1 MASRKRRD
9 LVARIRAIQRAGLRE
24 PPRQP
29 VPEADR
35 LPELRDRIPQMLG
48 IIRGAPLKATEMV
61 YLILY
66 DISDHK
72 VRREVAKY
80 LLGAGCIRIQK
91 SVYLLR
97 SENARFE
104 EIHTTLYEVNDAYTN
119 EDSIILVPVNA
130 SDVRAMRLIGK
141 NVDIKLVTDPPN
153 TLFF

>member
-1 MASRKRRD
+1 M
-9 LVARIRAIQRAGLRE
+9 
-24 PPRQP
+24 
-29 VPEADR
+29 
-35 LPELRDRIPQMLG
+35 
-48 IIRGAPLKATEMV
+48 
-61 YLILY
+61 
-66 DISDHK
+66 
-72 VRREVAKY
+72 AKY

-130 SDVRAMRLIGK
+130 SDVRAMRLIGR
-141 NVDIKLVTDPPN
+141 NIDIKLVTDPPN